1 MPCLGKNFNGEF
13 EMTIRSLTGF
23 ALTVASL
30 TWFVGCQPSAPAP
43 KTSGAA
49 SSDHGH
55 DHKAG
60 DHAHSGHGA
69 GPHDGTMADWGG
81 GKYHVEF
88 TVDHDKKEATVYL
101 FGSDEK
107 SPSPIKADKIL
118 LTVKQ
123 PQFQVELV
131 AKPLD
136 GEANGVSSRFVGVH
150 DSLGVVQEFAGT
162 ISGEVD
168 GTPYS
173 GEFAEEAHTGHDH
186 K

>member
-1 MPCLGKNFNGEF
+1 
-13 EMTIRSLTGF
+13 MTIRLLTGV

-30 TWFVGCQPSAPAP
+30 AWFVGCQPSAPAP
-43 KTSGAA
+43 KTDSSA

-55 DHKAG
+55 DHKDG

-88 TVDHDKKEATVYL
+88 CVDHDKKEAIVYL
-101 FGSDEK
+101 VGSDEK

-118 LTVKQ
+118 LTIKQ
-123 PQFQVELV
+123 PQFQVELT

-136 GEANGVSSRFVGVH
+136 GEAGGISSRFVGVH

-173 GEFAEEAHTGHDH
+173 GEFAEEAHVGHDH

>member
-1 MPCLGKNFNGEF
+1 
-13 EMTIRSLTGF
+13 MTIRSLTGV

-30 TWFVGCQPSAPAP
+30 IWFVGCEPSAPAP
-43 KTSGAA
+43 KTASSA

-55 DHKAG
+55 EHKEG

-101 FGSDEK
+101 VGSDEK

-118 LTVKQ
+118 LTIKQ
-123 PQFQVELV
+123 PQFLVELS

-136 GEANGVSSRFVGVH
+136 GEAGGISSRFVGAH

-162 ISGEVD
+162 ISGEVA

-173 GEFAEEAHTGHDH
+173 GEFAEEAHVGHDH

>member
-1 MPCLGKNFNGEF
+1 LGENPNGEF
-13 EMTIRSLTGF
+13 EMKIRTITGIALAVVSL
-23 ALTVASL
+23 S
-30 TWFVGCQPSAPAP
+30 WIVGCQPSAPTK
-43 KTSGAA
+43 KTSSSA

-55 DHKAG
+55 DQKEG
-60 DHAHSGHGA
+60 DHAHAGHGA

-101 FGSDEK
+101 LGSDEK

-118 LTVKQ
+118 LTIKQ
-123 PQFQVELV
+123 PQFQMELA

-162 ISGEVD
+162 ISGEAD

-173 GEFAEEAHTGHDH
+173 GEFAEEAHVGRDH